1 VSCRKDPVRGA
12 ADRPRPPV
20 ENMRVDH
27 GCADIVVAQ
36 ELLDRSDVVP
46 IVQQMGGEGVAEGV
60 AAHALGDTRAE
71 GGDPDRALQDRFVQ
85 MMTDVFSVRRL

>member
-1 VSCRKDPVRGA
+1 
-12 ADRPRPPV
+12 
-20 ENMRVDH
+20 MRVDH

-60 AAHALGDTRAE
+60 TAYALGDAR
-71 GGDPDRALQDRFVQ
+71 GVRGSPDRALQDRF
-85 MMTDVFSVRRL
+85 M